1 MPWHI
6 SKYLPDEQKQQE
18 QQWQQ
23 QLLYYYYYVLPTK
36 ITTGEAK

>member
-6 SKYLPDEQKQQE
+6 SKYLPGEQKQQE

>member
-6 SKYLPDEQKQQE
+6 SKYLPGEQKQQE
-18 QQWQQ
+18 QQLQQ